1 VIGIALALL
10 SAMAY
15 GASDFTAG
23 MLSRRAHFVLVGW
36 VGQATSALLAVAV
49 VLIAGTAVPA
59 ASVLGWGALAGF
71 GAAAGTLALYKGLAD
86 GQMSVAAPL
95 SAVGAAG
102 LPVLFDVITGGSLP
116 IGALVGVAAAL
127 PGIWLVSTSSG
138 SSDRGGVLPGLIA
151 GVGFAVLFIALDRA
165 GDDSGLWPV
174 ASSQVA
180 AFGVITALAVA
191 WRPGRSGG
199 ARPTWTAVWPGVF
212 GVSAT
217 VAYFLA
223 THHGSLSVAAV
234 ITSLYPAITIGLAGL
249 VLHERTTRLQ
259 NLGLVLCGA
268 AVCAFAV
275 S

>member
-1 VIGIALALL
+1 VIGVALALL
-10 SAMAY
+10 ASVAY

-23 MLSRRAHFVLVGW
+23 MLSRRAHFVFVGW
-36 VGQATSALLAVAV
+36 IGQATSASLAIAV
-49 VLIAGTAVPA
+49 VLIAGTPFPVL
-59 ASVLGWGALAGF
+59 SVLGWGALAGL

-102 LPVLFDVITGGSLP
+102 LPVLFDVVTGGSLP
-116 IGALVGVAAAL
+116 VGALIGVGAAL

-138 SSDRGGVLPGLIA
+138 PSDRGGVVPGLIA

-165 GDDSGLWPV
+165 GDHSGLWPV
-174 ASSQVA
+174 ASSQFA
-180 AFGVITALAVA
+180 ALVVITGLALA
-191 WRPGRSGG
+191 WRPAS
-199 ARPTWTAVWPGVF
+199 ARPSRNAAWPGVF
-212 GVSAT
+212 GVTAT

-234 ITSLYPAITIGLAGL
+234 ITSLYPAITIGLAGV

>member
-1 VIGIALALL
+1 MIGIALALL
-10 SAMAY
+10 SAVGY

-36 VGQATSALLAVAV
+36 IGQATAV
-49 VLIAGTAVPA
+49 VLTLAAVLVPGTAVPA
-59 ASVLGWGALAGF
+59 LSVLGWGALAGL
-71 GAAAGTLALYKGLAD
+71 GAAAGTLALYKGLAV

-102 LPVLFDVITGGSLP
+102 LPVLFDVVTAGLLPVGGL
-116 IGALVGVAAAL
+116 IGVAAAL
-127 PGIWLVSTSSG
+127 PGIWLVSTSGDSAKR
-138 SSDRGGVLPGLIA
+138 SGGVVPGLVA

-165 GDDSGLWPV
+165 GDGAGLWPV
-174 ASSQVA
+174 AASQCASLV
-180 AFGVITALAVA
+180 VITGLALV
-191 WRPGRSGG
+191 WRPASS
-199 ARPTWTAVWPGVF
+199 RPSWTAAWPGVF
-212 GVSAT
+212 GAAAT
-217 VAYFLA
+217 VLYFLS

-249 VLHERTTRLQ
+249 ILRERTTAMQ
-259 NLGLVLCGA
+259 NTGLVLCGA